1 MDDNFYTYL
10 RIEHYSAHP
19 EVRAAAD
26 LLVEQATADKA
37 FVKDRRGWVGAARK
51 LVASLWL
58 REDDMFRF
66 GTKKDHFAG
75 KGRKQVWLTPK
86 TLRLFNTMREL
97 GWVNLAF
104 NAIPPAYAKK
114 SSGGLAAVY
123 CRHISFKKLMRELTL
138 DDVEVDEELP
148 WVTLR
153 DSKDNLRPL
162 PEKYLAS
169 ASYQQTVSTLKNH
182 HRLLR
187 ISLIKGAVGEPLA
200 ALTYRYIRKW
210 KGTTGNGGRFYSPF
224 CNLPKAERL
233 GITINGEA
241 VGSWDFSQLHP
252 TLLLLLRN
260 GIGTEVNLFATGD
273 VYDMP
278 DYCDLPRSA
287 HKKFINTILNAETKQ
302 AAIRSIA
309 TAHCYYNILDDH
321 WVYETYNGRQRR
333 QGEPVWA
340 DKAQKAAE
348 AYIDTF
354 TFRHP
359 NFADIAFKGMWGTL
373 QLIDSSIIEEALKR
387 ATELGIPVLPVH
399 DELVVPMSKQSV
411 AHKLLIDSFH
421 HVTQGKFADH
431 EPSLSW
437 STS

>member
-1 MDDNFYTYL
+1 MPADSSTAPPL
-10 RIEHYSAHP
+10 QIE
-19 EVRAAAD
+19 
-26 LLVEQATADKA
+26 
-37 FVKDRRGWVGAARK
+37 
-51 LVASLWL
+51 
-58 REDDMFRF
+58 
-66 GTKKDHFAG
+66 
-75 KGRKQVWLTPK
+75 
-86 TLRLFNTMREL
+86 
-97 GWVNLAF
+97 
-104 NAIPPAYAKK
+104 
-114 SSGGLAAVY
+114 
-123 CRHISFKKLMRELTL
+123 
-138 DDVEVDEELP
+138 DVEVDNELP

-153 DSKDNLRPL
+153 DTSDCIQEL
-162 PEKYLAS
+162 PS
-169 ASYQQTVSTLKNH
+169 AYTQTDSYQQTVTTLKNH
-182 HRLLR
+182 YRLL
-187 ISLIKGAVGEPLA
+187 GASDVVDEEGNPLTA
-200 ALTYRYIRKW
+200 ITYRYTRRW
-210 KGTTGNGGRFYSPF
+210 KKDMGTGGRFYSPF
-224 CNLPKAERL
+224 CNMPKEYRL
-233 GITINGEA
+233 GITISGEP

-260 GIGTEVNLFATGD
+260 GTGTEVNLFATGD

-333 QGEPVWA
+333 QGDPVWA